1 MFLQIEKQL
10 ISPIFYSQESTLA
23 MKSWASMNLQ
33 LLPNSLVFCLLTSEL
48 LYRNE
53 MLCVFI
59 IVFVFFEGLFID
71 HSYNLVTSIVSS
83 SLWSIVSDETV
94 FRGSMGA
101 RYVFFIFGSLIVS
114 LFDLLLLSID
124 KILEFDIFLLIFIDQ
139 MLYLIQTFSL
149 FPQTL
154 TSKLTVSQ
162 SIFSKVLRNI
172 EPTKRPMSNYFP
184 DVQ

>member
-1 MFLQIEKQL
+1 
-10 ISPIFYSQESTLA
+10 
-23 MKSWASMNLQ
+23 
-33 LLPNSLVFCLLTSEL
+33 
-48 LYRNE
+48 
-53 MLCVFI
+53 
-59 IVFVFFEGLFID
+59 
-71 HSYNLVTSIVSS
+71 
-83 SLWSIVSDETV
+83 
-94 FRGSMGA
+94 MGA

-162 SIFSKVLRNI
+162 SIFSKVLRNMG
-172 EPTKRPMSNYFP
+172 PQNDP
-184 DVQ
+184 